1 MHFEKTSLFFQ
12 SGREL
17 KYIMFFLILA
27 LTHRLHPVDGFVF
40 STFPL
45 ESLTFLKHG
54 NTASWHSGLKGT
66 SRNSSRCFAALS

>member
-27 LTHRLHPVDGFVF
+27 LTHRLHPVDGYVY
-40 STFPL
+40 SPVPL
-45 ESLTFLKHG
+45 ESLTFLKRG
-54 NTASWHSGLKGT
+54 ATAS
-66 SRNSSRCFAALS
+66 

>member
-27 LTHRLHPVDGFVF
+27 LTHRLHPVDGYVF

-45 ESLTFLKHG
+45 GTLSFLKRG
-54 NTASWHSGLKGT
+54 ATASWYLGLKPT
-66 SRNSSRCFAALS
+66 